1 MAFDQKPD
9 TEEQGEDVERW
20 DYFWKVLVDLDRE
33 VGKEVDKEE
42 VADKRHKVELDSIG
56 WVSEM
61 TKNNESALNYSTL
74 GHRPLVS

>member
-1 MAFDQKPD
+1 MPFDQKPD

-42 VADKRHKVELDSIG
+42 VADKWHKVELDSIG
-56 WVSEM
+56 WVSEV
-61 TKNNESALNYSTL
+61 TKNNEAALNYSTL

>member
-42 VADKRHKVELDSIG
+42 VADKWHKVELDSIG
-56 WVSEM
+56 WVSEK
-61 TKNNESALNYSTL
+61 TKNNEAALKYSTL
-74 GHRPLVS
+74 GHRPLV

>member
-1 MAFDQKPD
+1 MPFDQKPD

-42 VADKRHKVELDSIG
+42 VADKWRKVELDSIG

-61 TKNNESALNYSTL
+61 TKNNEAAFNYSTS

>member
-1 MAFDQKPD
+1 MAFDQKPN

-42 VADKRHKVELDSIG
+42 VADKWRKVELDSIG

-61 TKNNESALNYSTL
+61 TKNNEAALNYSTL
-74 GHRPLVS
+74 GHRPLV

>member
-1 MAFDQKPD
+1 MPFDQKPD

-42 VADKRHKVELDSIG
+42 VADKWRKVELDSIG

-61 TKNNESALNYSTL
+61 TKNNEAALNYSTL
-74 GHRPLVS
+74 GHRPLV

>member
-1 MAFDQKPD
+1 MSFDQKPD

-42 VADKRHKVELDSIG
+42 VADKWHKVELDSIG

-61 TKNNESALNYSTL
+61 KKNNEAALNYSTL
-74 GHRPLVS
+74 GHRPLVW